1 MPAAAAATRLRVL
14 TGVNEVPREAWDALA
29 GPDAPPFVRWDWLDA
44 LESSG
49 SASARTG
56 WQPQHLTLWRGQRLV
71 AASPAYV
78 KHHSMGE
85 YIYDFGWASAADA
98 LGVEYYPKL
107 LVGAPLSPITAPRLL
122 VAPGEPA
129 AELRQELARAAEE
142 VAKEAGCSSVHVIFP
157 SDAEAGLLEE
167 LGWARR
173 LTMQYHWKNP
183 GYRSFGDYLGRFTSK
198 RRHQIKREKGAA
210 AAQGI
215 SIVTRRGADLGKEHA
230 ALAYRLYESTC
241 HKFAWGRIQLNRGF
255 FTRAFETLA
264 PFMEV
269 VEATRGG
276 EVIAGA
282 FNLSAG
288 GRLFG
293 RYWGCFEDVPFLH
306 FNVCLYHSIE
316 ECIALG
322 RTVFEPGA
330 GGEHKIARGF
340 EPTAI
345 HSAHLIFNRK
355 LDRAI
360 RDALRRERAQTEPL
374 LAQSEE
380 ISGMKPWVSAGPGSG
395 A

>member
-1 MPAAAAATRLRVL
+1 MPSAAPTLRLLSAVSD
-14 TGVNEVPREAWDALA
+14 VPREAWNALA
-29 GPDAPPFVRWDWLDA
+29 GPDALPFVRWEWLDA

-56 WQPQHLTLWRGQRLV
+56 WQPQHLTLWRGERLV
-71 AASPAYV
+71 AASPAYI

-98 LGVEYYPKL
+98 IGVEYYPKL

-122 VAPGEPA
+122 VAPGEPV
-129 AELRQELARAAEE
+129 AELQAQLARAAED
-142 VAKEAGCSSVHVIFP
+142 VAREAGCSSVHVIFP
-157 SDAEAGLLEE
+157 SEAEAAALEE

-173 LTMQYHWKNP
+173 LTMQYHWRNP
-183 GYRSFGDYLGRFTSK
+183 GYRTLDDYLGRFTSK
-198 RRHQIKREKGAA
+198 RRHQLRREKGAA
-210 AAQGI
+210 AGQGLTI
-215 SIVTRRGADLGKEHA
+215 ATRRGEALEQAHS
-230 ALAYRLYESTC
+230 ALAFRFYESTC
-241 HKFAWGRIQLNRGF
+241 QKFSWGRIQLNRGF
-255 FTRAFETLA
+255 FARVFETLR
-264 PFMEV
+264 PFVEV
-269 VEATRGG
+269 VEARRGD

-282 FNLSAG
+282 FNLTAG

-340 EPTAI
+340 EPTGI
-345 HSAHLIFNRK
+345 HSAHLIFNKK

-360 RDALRRERAQTEPL
+360 RDAVRRERAQTEPL
-374 LAQSEE
+374 LAQSEQ
-380 ISGMKPWVSAGPGSG
+380 ISGMRPFRTP
-395 A
+395 

>member
-1 MPAAAAATRLRVL
+1 MPAASPARLRVL
-14 TGVNEVPREAWDALA
+14 TSITEVDRQAWDALA
-29 GPDAPPFVRWDWLDA
+29 GPDPLPFIRWDWLDA

-49 SASARTG
+49 SATARTG
-56 WQPQHLTLWRGQRLV
+56 WEPQHLTLWRGDTLV

-98 LGVEYYPKL
+98 VGVNYYPKL

-122 VAPGEPA
+122 VAPGEPVAALQKELAAA
-129 AELRQELARAAEE
+129 AEGVAR
-142 VAKEAGCSSVHVIFP
+142 EAGCSSVHVIFP
-157 SDAEAGLLEE
+157 SDAEAGALEE

-173 LTMQYHWKNP
+173 LTMQYHWRNP
-183 GYRSFGDYLGRFTSK
+183 GYRTFDDYLGRFTSK
-198 RRHQIKREKGAA
+198 RRHQIRREKGAA
-210 AAQGI
+210 AGQGVTI
-215 SIVTRRGADLGKEHA
+215 ATRRGEALAPEHSQ
-230 ALAYRLYESTC
+230 LAYRLYESTC
-241 HKFAWGRIQLNRGF
+241 RKFAWGRIQLNRGF
-255 FTRAFETLA
+255 FARAFETLR
-264 PFMEV
+264 PSIEI

-282 FNLSAG
+282 FNLTAQG
-288 GRLFG
+288 KLFG

-316 ECIALG
+316 ESIALG

-340 EPTAI
+340 EPTGI
-345 HSAHLIFNRK
+345 HSAHLIFNKK

-380 ISGMKPWVSAGPGSG
+380 ISGMKPWGGPRT
-395 A
+395 

>member
-1 MPAAAAATRLRVL
+1 MPAAAPTRLRVL
-14 TGVNEVPREAWDALA
+14 SSVSDVDRAAWDALA
-29 GPDAPPFVRWDWLDA
+29 GPDPLPFIRWDWLDA

-49 SASARTG
+49 SATARTG
-56 WQPQHLTLWRGQRLV
+56 WEPQHLTLWRGDRLV
-71 AASPAYV
+71 AAAPAYV

-98 LGVEYYPKL
+98 VGVAYYPKL

-129 AELRQELARAAEE
+129 EALRKELAAAAEG
-142 VAKEAGCSSVHVIFP
+142 VAKEAGCSSIHVIFP
-157 SDAEAGLLEE
+157 SDAEAGMLEE

-183 GYRSFGDYLGRFTSK
+183 GYRSFDDYLGRFTSK
-198 RRHQIKREKGAA
+198 RRHQIRREKGAA
-210 AAQGI
+210 AGQGVTI
-215 SIVTRRGADLGKEHA
+215 STRRGEALTKEHS
-230 ALAYRLYESTC
+230 ALAFRLYESTC
-241 HKFAWGRIQLNRGF
+241 HKFAWGRIQLNREF
-255 FTRAFETLA
+255 FTRAFRALG
-264 PFMEV
+264 PFIEV
-269 VEATRGG
+269 VEATRNG

-288 GRLFG
+288 GKLFG

-316 ECIALG
+316 ESITLG

-340 EPTAI
+340 EPTGI
-345 HSAHLIFNRK
+345 HSAHLIFNKK

-360 RDALRRERAQTEPL
+360 RDALRRERMQTEPL
-374 LAQSEE
+374 LATSEE
-380 ISGMKPWVSAGPGSG
+380 ISGMKPWNGEGTR
-395 A
+395 

>member
-1 MPAAAAATRLRVL
+1 MPAAAPTRLRVL
-14 TGVNEVPREAWDALA
+14 SSVSDVDRAAWDALA
-29 GPDAPPFVRWDWLDA
+29 GPDPLPFIRWDWLDA

-49 SASARTG
+49 SATARTG
-56 WQPQHLTLWRGQRLV
+56 WEPQHLTLWRGDRLV
-71 AASPAYV
+71 AAAPAYV

-98 LGVEYYPKL
+98 VGVAYYPKL

-129 AELRQELARAAEE
+129 EALRKELAAAAEG
-142 VAKEAGCSSVHVIFP
+142 VAKEAGCSSIHVIFP
-157 SDAEAGLLEE
+157 SDAEAGMLEE

-183 GYRSFGDYLGRFTSK
+183 GYRSFDDYLGRFTSK
-198 RRHQIKREKGAA
+198 RRHQIRREKGAA
-210 AAQGI
+210 AGQGVTI
-215 SIVTRRGADLGKEHA
+215 TTRRGEALTKEHS
-230 ALAYRLYESTC
+230 ALAFRLYESTC
-241 HKFAWGRIQLNRGF
+241 HKFAWGRIQLNREF
-255 FTRAFETLA
+255 FTRAFRALG
-264 PFMEV
+264 PFIEV
-269 VEATRGG
+269 VEATRNG

-288 GRLFG
+288 GKLFG

-316 ECIALG
+316 ESITLG

-340 EPTAI
+340 EPTGI
-345 HSAHLIFNRK
+345 HSAHLIFNKK

-360 RDALRRERAQTEPL
+360 RDALRRERMQTEPL
-374 LAQSEE
+374 LATSEE
-380 ISGMKPWVSAGPGSG
+380 ISGMKPWNGEGTR
-395 A
+395 